1 MKLRTMLNGTN
12 RAGILPPLHKAESSC
27 KATTIQLGVAWLVD
41 WFSMFPEAA
50 IPLLL
55 LISQLK
61 ENVLKTDA
69 LGTVVQYRYLHGDQS
84 RQYLVP
90 QTLFRLSVL
99 DEHLFEFDVQPAECF
114 VRSLQRDSQNTRN
127 APKRFLSLRDELF
140 SNAYLHVVVAGLMHD
155 LGHRTRDNDLA
166 RSQYDHLV
174 PHLLYLREKM
184 AAQDNASAVIARDAF
199 QQYEQL
205 LLAPWVQSEG
215 RFVQKQ
221 ERRLVDERPGDP
233 QSLPHPATIG
243 RYQGSRPVLQSHL
256 PQESCGTLLGFRLS
270 LAIEPA
276 EVREVFSAG
285 YVLGKTMALRQD
297 AYDLADL
304 VRSVVADAS
313 DRETTRGGLQ
323 DGRKNPDS
331 SSLPGP
337 IGSEKSHDPAWS

>member
-1 MKLRTMLNGTN
+1 MKLRTMLYGTN
-12 RAGILPPLHKAESSC
+12 KAGILPPFHKAESSC
-27 KATTIQLGVAWLVD
+27 EVTTIHPTVARLAGL
-41 WFSMFPEAA
+41 FSAAAMF
-50 IPLLL
+50 LSH

-61 ENVLKTDA
+61 EYVLKTDA
-69 LGTVVQYRYLHGDQS
+69 LGTVVQYRYLHVDQS
-84 RQYLVP
+84 RQQLVP

-99 DEHLFEFDVQPAECF
+99 DLHLFEFDVQPAECF
-114 VRSLQRDSQNTRN
+114 VRSFLGDSQNTRN
-127 APKRFLSLRDELF
+127 VSKRFLCLRDELCR
-140 SNAYLHVVVAGLMHD
+140 NAYLHVVVAGLMHD
-155 LGHRTRDNDLA
+155 LGHRTRGNDLA
-166 RSQYDHLV
+166 RSQYDHV
-174 PHLLYLREKM
+174 VTDLLYLREKM

-276 EVREVFSAG
+276 EVREVFGAG
-285 YVLGKTMALRQD
+285 YVLGKTMAFGQN

-304 VRSVVADAS
+304 VRLIVADAS
-313 DRETTRGGLQ
+313 NRETTRGGLQ

-331 SSLPGP
+331 SSLPRA